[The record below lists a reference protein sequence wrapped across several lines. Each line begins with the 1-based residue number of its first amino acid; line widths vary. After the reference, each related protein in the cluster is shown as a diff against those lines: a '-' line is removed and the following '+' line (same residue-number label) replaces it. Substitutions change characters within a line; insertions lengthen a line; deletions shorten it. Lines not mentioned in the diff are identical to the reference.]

1 LHEMIFAEMRATIKN
16 DDDADIV
23 CDVCKS
29 VVATLHARSRWRP
42 ARDQGQE
49 DPMAM
54 FEGPDRN
61 RKILIAVIVVVGI
74 LAIIYIYLNGR
85 LPGI

>member
-1 LHEMIFAEMRATIKN
+1 
-16 DDDADIV
+16 
-23 CDVCKS
+23 
-29 VVATLHARSRWRP
+29 
-42 ARDQGQE
+42 
-49 DPMAM
+49 MAM

-74 LAIIYIYLNGR
+74 LAIIYIYSNGR